1 MKGKN
6 DSYLFLEFKGVPP
19 IFDLILKTHFLL
31 KPTGDSDEYFKTK
44 RCGRVDL
51 AILNPAAMP
60 ESMQDRAPRT
70 HLKTIRVPDPETLM
84 SSSIN

>member
-1 MKGKN
+1 MTLG
-6 DSYLFLEFKGVPP
+6 LTV
-19 IFDLILKTHFLL
+19 FLL
-31 KPTGDSDEYFKTK
+31 KPTGDSDEYFNTK

-70 HLKTIRVPDPETLM
+70 HFKTIRVPDPGTLM